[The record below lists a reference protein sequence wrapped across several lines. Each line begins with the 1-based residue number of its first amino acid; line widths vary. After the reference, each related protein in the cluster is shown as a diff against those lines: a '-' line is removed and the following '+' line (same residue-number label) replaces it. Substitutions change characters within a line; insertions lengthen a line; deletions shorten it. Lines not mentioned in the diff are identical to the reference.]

1 MPQSTTK
8 KDIAV
13 AIANDLGITQIQSMQ
28 YIQKTLDT
36 ITDVLRDKGR
46 LELRDF
52 GVFECKTRKARKGR
66 NPKTG
71 AEVAVPE
78 KLVVTFRAGKQMKQ
92 AVRGLK

>member
-1 MPQSTTK
+1 MTQSTTK
-8 KDIAV
+8 KDIAN
-13 AIANDLGITQIQSMQ
+13 AIARDLGITQNQSKQ
-28 YIQKTLDT
+28 FVQKTLDA

-71 AEVAVPE
+71 DPVDVPE
-78 KLVVTFRAGKQMKQ
+78 KLVVTFRAGKQMEQ
-92 AVRGLK
+92 TVRNKK

>member
-1 MPQSTTK
+1 MTQSTTK
-8 KDIAV
+8 KDIAN
-13 AIANDLGITQIQSMQ
+13 AIARDLGITQNQSKQ
-28 YIQKTLDT
+28 FVQKTLDA

-71 AEVAVPE
+71 DPVDVPE
-78 KLVVTFRAGKQMKQ
+78 KLVVTFRAGKQMEQ
-92 AVRGLK
+92 TVRDKK

>member
-1 MPQSTTK
+1 MSQSTTK
-8 KDIAV
+8 KDIAH
-13 AIANDLGITQIQSMQ
+13 DLGITQIQSRQ
-28 YIQKTLDT
+28 YIQKTLDA

-71 AEVAVPE
+71 DEVAVPE

-92 AVRGLK
+92 VVRGLK

>member
-1 MPQSTTK
+1 MSHSTTK

-13 AIANDLGITQIQSMQ
+13 AIAHDLGITQIQSRQ
-28 YIQKTLDT
+28 YIQKTLDA

-78 KLVVTFRAGKQMKQ
+78 KLVVTFRAGKQMTQ
-92 AVRGLK
+92 VVRGLK

>member
-71 AEVAVPE
+71 AAVAVPE